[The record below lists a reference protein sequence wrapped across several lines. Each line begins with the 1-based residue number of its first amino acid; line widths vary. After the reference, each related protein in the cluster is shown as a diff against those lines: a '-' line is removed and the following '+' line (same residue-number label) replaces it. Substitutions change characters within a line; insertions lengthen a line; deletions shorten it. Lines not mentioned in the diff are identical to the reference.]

1 MRIITDKIN
10 KLPNHSISKKE
21 VQIVL
26 KNVTNER
33 FGMKTV
39 FKISSQLFDN
49 SKWERPVILNGST
62 YNILSRGLEKEL
74 IIRELL
80 IEIYVNATDIH
91 FSMKGHK
98 LNADQRK
105 KTEELILPIYQKVIG
120 EIESLQNK

>member
-10 KLPNHSISKKE
+10 TLPNHSISKKE
-21 VQIVL
+21 VLIVL

-33 FGMKTV
+33 FGIATV

-105 KTEELILPIYQKVIG
+105 KLEEIISPIYHKVIR
-120 EIESLQNK
+120 EIESLQTK